1 MLLPSA
7 PISTTHSLLSFNQS
21 TCSASVNISWTLP
34 NHESDSGVTYVV
46 YLNGSEIARTM
57 LDSTLHVSTLSAST
71 EYNYSVAAE
80 NCIGTTSQVYAA
92 TLLTPGN
99 YKRWILNIIL
109 FTPSSN
115 SIRVIG

>member
-1 MLLPSA
+1 MHFLVLPLALSSP
-7 PISTTHSLLSFNQS
+7 PIHFIISFDQS

-34 NHESDSGVTYVV
+34 NQLVASSAVTYVV

-80 NCIGTTSQVYAA
+80 NCIGTTSQVFAA

-99 YKRWILNIIL
+99 YK
-109 FTPSSN
+109 S
-115 SIRVIG
+115 